1 MVKRVFVATLM
12 AIVFTAALGQTA
24 NSTRPSITASE
35 FLDLQA
41 DVGPQPPASTAGAPA
56 ALDFSKFGTPAPKAA
71 QRPMTWDEVLRHQD
85 MQGLSSD
92 RLEAARNQYFLD
104 VVAPHVPTEHLRAE
118 RAAFDADT
126 APGPVNS
133 AMRYFRGVEAPVPI
147 QWAMAAF
154 AFVVLS
160 LVVAL
165 LLFFRKAPPPPIVS
179 GAEFEGLRQKI
190 DGNPVVR
197 AAVRSA
203 LNTIEEKHRVNT
215 KQRRIAIATLA
226 VIVLSLA
233 FPPFDMHLQNG
244 VVTNLGYAFIFSPP
258 DWRGLVGSVDVGML
272 AAEWLAAVLV
282 GATLCWLHKDG

>member
-1 MVKRVFVATLM
+1 MTV
-12 AIVFTAALGQTA
+12 
-24 NSTRPSITASE
+24 SE
-35 FLDLQA
+35 FLDTQA
-41 DVGPQPPASTAGAPA
+41 DAEPQPPASAAGVRAKIESQGGDLEPPKPA
-56 ALDFSKFGTPAPKAA
+56 QKAA
-71 QRPMTWDEVLRHQD
+71 TWEEVVRRAEAR
-85 MQGLSSD
+85 GLSSD
-92 RLEAARNQYFLD
+92 QLEAARNQYFLD
-104 VVAPHVPTEHLRAE
+104 VVAPHVPTEQLRAV

-133 AMRYFRGVEAPVPI
+133 AMRFFRRAEALGPI

-165 LLFFRKAPPPPIVS
+165 LLLFRKGQPPPIVS

-190 DGNPVVR
+190 DGNPVIR

-203 LNTIEEKHRVNT
+203 LNSIKEKDRVNT

-233 FPPFDMHLQNG
+233 FPPFHMHLQNG
-244 VVTNLGYAFIFSPP
+244 MVTNLGYAFIFSPP

-272 AAEWLAAVLV
+272 AAEWVAVVIV
-282 GATLCWLHKDG
+282 GATLCWLNKDG